1 MYRILPL
8 FLQNPWRPFPVI
20 FLTAEPSTTPLAP
33 HKTARRRT
41 RNCRRDASSVASYL
55 RRTGA
60 APCSDLV
67 RKQREEVG
75 VGANTG
81 GDACGATRRAPGVE
95 WRGRVGGAS
104 NAAEPGKAA
113 NRV

>member
-1 MYRILPL
+1 M
-8 FLQNPWRPFPVI
+8 
-20 FLTAEPSTTPLAP
+20 
-33 HKTARRRT
+33 
-41 RNCRRDASSVASYL
+41 L
-55 RRTGA
+55 RFGA
-60 APCSDLV
+60 
-67 RKQREEVG
+67 QTEGGGGEVG